1 MEGNSSDS
9 KVMAVVRIRGIIDAR
24 PEVRTTMEMLHL
36 KRKFRA
42 TIISNEPAHLGMLS
56 RIKDYSTFGEID
68 LNTLILLLRKRGEL
82 KDGGRLTDE
91 WLAENTEFKGIDEL
105 AKAIING
112 KIKFHKISWLK
123 PYFRLKPPR
132 KGFKRSTK
140 RAWKDKGE
148 LGYRG
153 SDINELLRRMI

>member
-1 MEGNSSDS
+1 MKGTGSDGR
-9 KVMAVVRIRGIIDAR
+9 VMAVIRIRDLIDAR

-42 TIISNEPAHLGMLS
+42 TIIPKEPTQLGMLN
-56 RIKDYSTFGEID
+56 RIKDYSTYGEID
-68 LNTLILLLRKRGEL
+68 LDTLSLLLKKRGEL
-82 KDGGRLTDE
+82 KNGGKLTDE
-91 WLAENTEFKGIDEL
+91 WLSENTEFNSIEDL
-105 AKAIING
+105 ARAIIND
-112 KIKFHKISWLK
+112 KVKFHKIGWLK
-123 PYFRLKPPR
+123 PYFRLRPPR

-153 SDINELLRRMI
+153 NDINELLRRMI

>member
-1 MEGNSSDS
+1 MEERGPNY
-9 KVMAVVRIRGIIDAR
+9 KVMAVIRIRGLIDAR
-24 PEVRTTMEMLHL
+24 PEVRKTMEMLHL

-42 TIISNEPAHLGMLS
+42 TLVPHEPAQLGMLH

-68 LNTLILLLRKRGEL
+68 LNTLTLLLRNRGEL
-82 KDGGRLTDE
+82 KEGGRLTDK
-91 WLAENTEFKGIDEL
+91 WLAENTEFKSVEEL
-105 AKAIING
+105 AEAILDG

-123 PYFRLKPPR
+123 PYFRLHPPK

-140 RAWKDKGE
+140 RPWRDKGE

-153 SDINELLRRMI
+153 AYINELLRRMI

>member
-1 MEGNSSDS
+1 MEGSSSDS
-9 KVMAVVRIRGIIDAR
+9 KIMAVIRIRGLIDAR
-24 PEVRTTMEMLHL
+24 PEVRATMEMLRL

-42 TIISNEPAHLGMLS
+42 TLVPNEAAYLGMLN

-68 LNTLILLLRKRGEL
+68 LATLSLLLRNRGEL

-91 WLAENTEFKGIDEL
+91 WLAKNTEFKTVEEL
-105 AKAIING
+105 AKAIIDG
-112 KIKFHKISWLK
+112 KVRFHKIDWLK
-123 PYFRLKPPR
+123 PYFRLRPPR

-140 RAWKDKGE
+140 RAWRDKGE

-153 SDINELLRRMI
+153 NDINELIRRMM